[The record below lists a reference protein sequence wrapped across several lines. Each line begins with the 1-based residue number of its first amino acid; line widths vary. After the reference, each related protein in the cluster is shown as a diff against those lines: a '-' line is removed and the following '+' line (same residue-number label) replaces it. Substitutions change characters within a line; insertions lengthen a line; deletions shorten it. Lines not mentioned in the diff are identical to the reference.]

1 MKVIIF
7 SSFLTLGLIF
17 LFIAGFSTK
26 AKGFQLA
33 FFLGAI
39 FLTLAFYLR

>member
-1 MKVIIF
+1 MKAIIF

-26 AKGFQLA
+26 FKGFQLA
-33 FFLGAI
+33 FFLALV